1 MNTMTAM
8 MAAQMTTVMHVMTG
22 RLKEERGAS
31 ALEYV
36 GMILVAALVVG
47 GVWTAVN
54 GNDIPG
60 KVSTAIS
67 EILGGGGGEGGGEGG

>member
-8 MAAQMTTVMHVMTG
+8 MAAQLTTVMHVMNV

-47 GVWTAVN
+47 AVFSVVRDAGVKSEIT
-54 GNDIPG
+54 
-60 KVSTAIS
+60 SAINK
-67 EILGGGGGEGGGEGG
+67 ILGGVEEE